1 METMTGFITAIN
13 DLVWGPP
20 MLVAILGTGLY
31 LQLRLKFMPITKIV
45 AGFAMVWRG
54 RKAVP
59 DAPGEITPYAALMTA
74 LAATV
79 GTGNIAGVATAIAVG
94 GPGAM
99 FWMWMTALVGMAT
112 KYAEVVLA
120 VHYRETDDRGEQIG
134 GPMYAIKNGL
144 GRHWR
149 WLGTAFAIFGGLAGF
164 GIGNMVQSNSIA
176 GALDSAFGVN
186 PWVSGVI
193 MAACT
198 GFVLLGGVKRIGAVA
213 EKLVPFM
220 CVGYIVASL
229 IVLGLYAEQI
239 PAALVLIVDSAFN
252 PVAATGGFAGAAV
265 MMAIRYGVA
274 RGIFSNE
281 AGLGTAGIAQAAG
294 QTKNPVESGLIGMMG
309 TFIDTII
316 VCTMT
321 GLVLIVT
328 GVWNSGLKG
337 AALSA
342 AGFDAAF
349 QGFGGQFLA
358 LAITVFA
365 FTTILGWAYYGE
377 KCWEYLVG
385 TAVEVPYRVLW
396 TVFVLVGAVTQ
407 LDFVWLVAD
416 TLNAF
421 MALPNLV
428 SLLLLAPVVVRL
440 SQEYWAK
447 HERARQAALAAARS
461 KA

>member
-1 METMTGFITAIN
+1 MMESLTAFITSIN
-13 DLVWGPP
+13 DVVWGVP
-20 MLVAILGTGLY
+20 MLIAILGTGLF
-31 LQLRLKFMPITKIV
+31 LQLRLGFMPIAKIG

-54 RKAVP
+54 RKA
-59 DAPGEITPYAALMTA
+59 APGSVGEITPYAALMTA

-79 GTGNIAGVATAIAVG
+79 GVGNIAGVATAIAVG
-94 GPGAM
+94 GPGAL

-112 KYAEVVLA
+112 KYAEVLLA
-120 VHYRETDDRGEQIG
+120 VHYRETDDHGEQVG

-149 WLGTAFAIFGGLAGF
+149 WLGGAFALFGGLAGF
-164 GIGNMVQSNSIA
+164 GIGNMVQANSIA
-176 GALDSAFGVN
+176 GALQASFGVD
-186 PWVSGVI
+186 PWLSGVV
-193 MAACT
+193 MAVIT

-229 IVLGLYAEQI
+229 TVLGMYADQI
-239 PAALVLIVDSAFN
+239 PAAFSLIFTSAFS

-265 MMAIRYGVA
+265 MMAVRYGVA

-294 QTKNPVESGLIGMMG
+294 QTSNAVESGLVGMMG
-309 TFIDTII
+309 TFIDTIL

-328 GVWNSGLKG
+328 GVWSTGLKG

-342 AGFDAAF
+342 AGFSAAF
-349 QGFGGQFLA
+349 PGFGGQFLSIA
-358 LAITVFA
+358 LVVFA

-385 TAVEVPYRVLW
+385 SAAMEKPYRLLW
-396 TVFVLVGAVTQ
+396 TMFVLVGAVTQ
-407 LDFVWLVAD
+407 LEFVWLVSD

-421 MALPNLV
+421 MAVPNLV
-428 SLLLLAPVVVRL
+428 SLLLLSPVIVKL
-440 SQEYWAK
+440 TQEYWAGQALRLK
-447 HERARQAALAAARS
+447 LARA
-461 KA
+461 